1 MWLHPLKY
9 KGGGNSYG
17 VCRGLDQGGK
27 LFKIFRLLKIKNALS
42 YMKQIIREIN

>member
-1 MWLHPLKY
+1 MWLHPLKH

-27 LFKIFRLLKIKNALS
+27 LFKIFRLRKIKKCFKVYEADN
-42 YMKQIIREIN
+42 